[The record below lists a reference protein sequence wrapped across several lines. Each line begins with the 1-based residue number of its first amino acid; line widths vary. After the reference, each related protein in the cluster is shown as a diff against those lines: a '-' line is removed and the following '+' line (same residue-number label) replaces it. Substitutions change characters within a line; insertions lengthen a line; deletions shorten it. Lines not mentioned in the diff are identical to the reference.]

1 METAWW
7 QALDKKRGSRP
18 RCVLL
23 ADGSRHAVADRLTGL
38 VGLPDVAVS
47 PNDFWMPCGKPV
59 KVGKGWDKKPA
70 AEARLDRL
78 NARFVAPEIR
88 KQLLNWWLEIVG
100 VANTPNWDMAS
111 TCKIEGRE
119 GLLLVEAKAHRNEL
133 SEKGKSMPVNENRQK
148 NHEQIG
154 LAIEQANTDLG
165 RVAGGNWGL
174 SRDDRYQLANRFA
187 WSWKLASLGVPVVLL
202 YLGFLNAKDMVRD
215 GELFRSKCDWTRVLR
230 DHARGAVAD
239 SCWGRRLEV
248 DGTPLRPLIRA
259 IEVPFKPNL

>member
-59 KVGKGWDKKPA
+59 KAGKGWDKKPA
-70 AEARLDRL
+70 AEARLDRA
-78 NARFVAPEIR
+78 ARFVATEIR
-88 KQLLNWWLEIVG
+88 RQLRDWWLEIVRG
-100 VANTPNWDMAS
+100 ANTPNWDMAS
-111 TCKIEGRE
+111 TCKIERRE
-119 GLLLVEAKAHRNEL
+119 GLLLVEAKAHWNEL
-133 SEKGKSMPVNENRQK
+133 SGKGKSMPDNENGQK
-148 NHEQIG
+148 NHERIG
-154 LAIEQANTDLG
+154 SAIKQANTGLG

-174 SRDDRYQLANRFA
+174 LRDDRYQLANRFA

-202 YLGFLNAKDMVRD
+202 YLGFLNAENEDMVP
-215 GELFRSKCDWTRVLR
+215 FRSEGDWTRALR
-230 DHARGAVAD
+230 DHARGAVPEP
-239 SCWGRRLEV
+239 CWGRRLEV
-248 DGTPLRPLIRA
+248 DGTPLTPLIRA
-259 IEVPFKPNL
+259 IEVPFRRAS